1 MAGKLITL
9 EEAAQM
15 LRVTPSELSEMRQR
29 QEVYGYRDGGS
40 WKFKQ
45 EDIEKL
51 VSDRGSSGSSVTS
64 SSGIDFDLPASASG
78 VGLPFDMDDAKSDPL
93 GLGSGSKLT
102 SGSGL
107 GSDLG
112 SGLNL
117 NESNLKLSPTS
128 DIHSGKKPGAPAG
141 TSDMGGGSGLDLLGS
156 DVQLAAMSGTGSN
169 IFSPGSS
176 GIGGG
181 DAGKTML
188 TAELADRPA
197 GDSSVKLTMRD
208 SDSVLSDAGSDVTLD
223 VAGSGINLAS
233 PKDSGILLDNLDLAA
248 ASGIGKRGGSDT
260 SLKTDEDFLL
270 TPMEE
275 QGDDSTDSGS
285 QVIALEGSDF
295 ADDATATLIAGE
307 VPGLGPALDDGGLGQ
322 YGGQMSPG
330 GALGFAPAA
339 PDTVFGAGSVIT
351 LVVCTLFMGLTG
363 VMMYDIV
370 RNMWNWESPYSFSST
385 LMDMILQR

>member
-15 LRVTPSELSEMRQR
+15 LGVSPSDLSEMRQR

-45 EDIEKL
+45 EDVEKL
-51 VSDRGSSGSSVTS
+51 VADRGGASGSSVTS

-93 GLGSGSKLT
+93 GLGSGSNLS

-107 GSDLG
+107 GS
-112 SGLNL
+112 GLNL
-117 NESNLKLSPTS
+117 MGGESDLRISPAS
-128 DIHSGKKPGAPAG
+128 DIHAGSSGPNSPPS
-141 TSDMGGGSGLDLLGS
+141 TGSGLDLLGS

-169 IFSPGSS
+169 IFSGSGS
-176 GIGGG
+176 GIGGS

-188 TAELADRPA
+188 TAELADRPS
-197 GDSSVKLTMRD
+197 GDSSVKLTMRE
-208 SDSVLSDAGSDVTLD
+208 SDSVLTDGGSDVTLD
-223 VAGSGINLAS
+223 VAGSGINLTS

-260 SLKTDEDFLL
+260 SLRTDEDFLL

-307 VPGLGPALDDGGLGQ
+307 VPGLSPALDDGGFGQ
-322 YGGQMSPG
+322 YGGAGVAAGPMS
-330 GALGFAPAA
+330 FQPAA

-370 RNMWNWESPYSFSST
+370 RNMWSWDTPYSFSST